1 MFRVL
6 FVCTGNI
13 CRSPMAKGILRDRLA
28 RDMVPDVEVVSAG
41 TFAQD
46 GAPASAYGVKVCKD
60 HGIDISDHRS
70 QLLHRDLINRADL
83 ILSMEAGHVYDIQR
97 MVPGA
102 PPEKLNLL
110 GGYNADDEDGAVDLT
125 IFDPIGGSEEDYLRC
140 FQMIAMHIE
149 RAYPAIRQAISE
161 AAKARQKGG

>member
-13 CRSPMAKGILRDRLA
+13 CRSPMATGILRARLE
-28 RDMVPDVEVVSAG
+28 RDMVPDAEVVSAG

-46 GAPASAYGVKVCKD
+46 GAPASAYGVKVCKE
-60 HGIDISDHRS
+60 HGIDIGAHRS
-70 QLLHRDLINRADL
+70 QLLHRELINSADL
-83 ILSMEAGHVYDIQR
+83 VLSMEAGHVYDIQR
-97 MVPGA
+97 IVPDA
-102 PPEKLNLL
+102 DPDKLHLL

-140 FQMIAMHIE
+140 FQTIQMHIE
-149 RAYPAIRQAISE
+149 RAYPAIRHAMSH
-161 AAKARQKGG
+161 AARTRQKGR